1 MDETD
6 SDEFTLEL
14 EEELPEPPNFS
25 TGLEL
30 AGEKYTVKA
39 ILPWGWRLIGKQ
51 NQEFMFSEPKPWLET
66 LAGLKHPLLPPIVQ
80 LESGFLVGDGT
91 PLTPLKVPL
100 KPEVAIPYL
109 RALADLGIFL
119 AQQGWAMVDLDPDDL
134 GLAAQGLA
142 LRRPPWVVQIGTPLP
157 QFYNPGISAPE
168 LAAGGLCSGTET
180 TYLLGA
186 LAYYVLGGKKL
197 SEGGVPPNIAI
208 PGFSQILAQALNSKE
223 KRPELREL
231 ASSAKVALLQPPL
244 PLEVGAATTIGLNPT
259 RNFNEDA
266 FGFSRMQLWYH
277 PSGYS
282 MLKACVADGMGGM
295 EAGEIASRA
304 AVEAFLVAQST
315 GPIDPLTQAEWT
327 LAAAQSANTAVR
339 AALAGQSGGSTLSG
353 VVIYNR
359 QVSLA
364 HVGDSRIYRINPQGI
379 EQLTRDHSLVA
390 SMVAMGEITPEQA
403 ENHPA
408 RSTLLRSL
416 GTPNIPTGY
425 IDSYQSNHPQATF
438 ELESGET
445 LLLVTDG
452 VWEVIS
458 PAEMQAAF
466 TGGVQAGC
474 AALIDL
480 ALERGAP
487 DNATAV
493 AIRG

>member
-1 MDETD
+1 MDEAD

-14 EEELPEPPNFS
+14 EEELPEPPDFP

-30 AGEKYTVKA
+30 SGEQYTVKA
-39 ILPWGWRLIGKQ
+39 LLPWGWRLIGKQ
-51 NQEFMFSEPKPWLET
+51 DQEFMFSDPKPWLEA
-66 LAGLKHPLLPPIVQ
+66 LAGLKHPLLPPIVR
-80 LESGFLVGDGT
+80 LEPGYLVGDGT
-91 PLTPLKVPL
+91 PVEPLKVPL

-119 AQQGWAMVDLDPDDL
+119 SQQGLAMVDLDPNDL
-134 GLAAQGLA
+134 GLSARGLA

-168 LAAGGLCSGTET
+168 LVAGGLCSGTET

-186 LAYYVLGGKKL
+186 FAYYMLSGKKL
-197 SEGGVPPNIAI
+197 PEGGMPPNIAI
-208 PGFSQILAQALNSKE
+208 PGFSQILAQALNPPD
-223 KRPELREL
+223 KRPDLNEL
-231 ASSAKVALLQPPL
+231 APSAEVALLQPPL

-266 FGFSRMQLWYH
+266 YGFSYMQLWYH

-295 EAGEIASRA
+295 EAGEVASRA
-304 AVEAFLVAQST
+304 AVEAFLAGQPPGLGDPEAQ
-315 GPIDPLTQAEWT
+315 ANWT
-327 LAAAQSANTAVR
+327 LIAAQNANQAVR
-339 AALAGQSGGSTLSG
+339 VALAGRSGGATLSG
-353 VVIYNR
+353 IVIYNR
-359 QVSLA
+359 RVSLA
-364 HVGDSRIYRINPQGI
+364 HVGDSRIYRISSEGI

-390 SMVAMGEITPEQA
+390 SLVAMGEITPEQA

-416 GTPNIPTGY
+416 GTPSIPTGY
-425 IDSYQSNHPQATF
+425 VDSYRANHAEATF
-438 ELESGET
+438 ELKPGDT
-445 LLLVTDG
+445 LLMVTDG
-452 VWEVIS
+452 VWDVVS
-458 PAEMQAAF
+458 STEMQAAF